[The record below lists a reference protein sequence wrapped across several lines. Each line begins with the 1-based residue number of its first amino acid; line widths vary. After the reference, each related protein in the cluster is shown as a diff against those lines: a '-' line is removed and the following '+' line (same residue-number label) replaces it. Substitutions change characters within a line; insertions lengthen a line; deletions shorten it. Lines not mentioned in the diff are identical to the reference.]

1 MNEKGTQETI
11 DLIDDEGESQH
22 DIRLN
27 SFEDDLYKIIMET
40 TNPQE
45 HQPKKNPFTIQ
56 VSSLPS
62 SELQNPTSLSA
73 SSSKRL
79 PTTNPRNFLQELK
92 EKHKESQSNSL
103 FSQQQSIKPDQI
115 KKSALPANIQNLI
128 NSGQLCKTSQQDKKP
143 SLSLLEKLDKKL
155 KPTTPNTFTFNGKF
169 KFDKKEALALEDI
182 KKWKKQTLKSDLPEK
197 RQRDFESQE
206 FLIKKPKCQKPLNKD
221 FLKEQSQIFSVQDF
235 ISQEQKR
242 FQDEREREIKELKQR
257 QQKII
262 EEENYRKSMSNF
274 KYVPQEAQGE
284 RYLEKEREKR
294 RKVVN
299 ETQEFYN
306 FILNL
311 NIRAQEPLEFKEELP
326 VFFGHGGEYV
336 EKFQNAFFE
345 EVRGEI
351 FSALQQNNMSEYCV
365 VIAKVHSAHDNFIFL
380 SIKGRIIGTFDYFGR
395 VQPDDLIILA
405 PYKKEEDQEIKEN
418 FNEWKNKTTC
428 ILGFV
433 ERIKFEGQYLV
444 KILAKFVPLFY
455 DEQAVEEGGEGEKM
469 WRVFI
474 VDSCTTMMREFK
486 MIRMAEFLEMGNG
499 ILNPSTNPLPIVK
512 SQVLEEFLRA
522 VEKFHNESQ
531 ISVIEKACSVVSG
544 ILLLQGPPGTG
555 KTHTVKGILSG
566 LVDKHKGQVH
576 ILVCAPSNAAI
587 NEIAKRVLVDKLYD
601 HDGRAKDDLNLL
613 RLGYIRK
620 SAVDMRE
627 RQKSI
632 RETPPEVEKIT
643 LNSKLNEHFKG
654 DSTCNQYI
662 KLMTKLSR
670 LDKDLKSARRLGNKE
685 NVDKLLKKKS
695 KLKIEIGKEKRSNQ
709 EAVSN
714 RKQKAFDIINKANI
728 IFTTLSAAASK
739 EMLYLNHDMDYLI
752 IDEACQSVE
761 LSTLIPFQYKAKV
774 VILVGDPMQ
783 LPATTFS
790 YVSQS
795 NQYSRSLFERLMQG
809 GYKVQMLTLQYRML
823 ADICEFPSKTFYENR
838 LETFESLT
846 FKPSP
851 EWIKNKGTWF
861 INLTS
866 SQELHTSDDTS
877 ISNIPEASFITKLYK
892 YFYPLHQK
900 KLEIGVI
907 TPYKKQVL
915 LIRDYLSQLYENDWK
930 IDIEVNTID
939 GFQGREKDVIIF
951 SAVRSGNSIGFLADN
966 RRMNVAITRAKF
978 ALWVIGSLGCLEKN
992 CHWENFISDCKRKN
1006 RVIYCGGF
1014 EEVESFFTPESQRGN
1029 VGSDVKIEMGKMGI
1043 GFKRQAEGKSRRV
1056 EGGRNSRKVEREQK
1070 STVKENDY
1078 KGLYESI
1085 IQRYGVK

>member
-1 MNEKGTQETI
+1 MNEKGVQETI
-11 DLIDDEGESQH
+11 DLINDEPESQLS
-22 DIRLN
+22 IRIH
-27 SFEDDLYKIIMET
+27 SFEEDLYKIIMDT
-40 TNPQE
+40 TIPQE
-45 HQPKKNPFTIQ
+45 SQRKKNPFVVQIPSIPT
-56 VSSLPS
+56 SEPPS
-62 SELQNPTSLSA
+62 S
-73 SSSKRL
+73 KKL
-79 PTTNPRNFLQELK
+79 PTTSPKNFLQELK
-92 EKHKESQSNSL
+92 EKHKESQSNNLLTNS
-103 FSQQQSIKPDQI
+103 SKSDHI
-115 KKSALPANIQNLI
+115 KKSTLPANIQNII
-128 NSGQLCKTSQQDKKP
+128 NSGQLTKNLQQDKK
-143 SLSLLEKLDKKL
+143 SAISLLEKLDKKL
-155 KPTTPNTFTFNGKF
+155 KPTSNTFPFNGKF

-182 KKWKKQTLKSDLPEK
+182 KKWKKQTLDSDLPDK
-197 RQRDFESQE
+197 RSRDFEDTE
-206 FLIKKPKCQKPLNKD
+206 FLIKKPKCSKPLNKD
-221 FLKEQSQIFSVQDF
+221 FLKEQSQIFSVQEF

-242 FQDEREREIKELKQR
+242 FQDEREREKKELEQR

-262 EEENYRKSMSNF
+262 EELNYRKSMSNF
-274 KYVPQEAQGE
+274 KYVPQETQGE

-294 RKVVN
+294 RKVIN

-311 NIRAQEPLEFKEELP
+311 NIRVQEPKEFQEELP
-326 VFFGHGGEYV
+326 ILFAHGGEYV

-351 FSALQQNNMSEYCV
+351 FSALQQNNISEYCV
-365 VIAKVHSAHDNFIFL
+365 VIAKVHSTHENFTFL
-380 SIKGRIIGTFDYFGR
+380 AVKGRVIGTFDYFGR
-395 VQPDDLIILA
+395 VQPDDLVILS
-405 PYKKEEDQEIKEN
+405 PYKKDEDQEIKEN
-418 FNEWKNKTTC
+418 FNDWKNKTTC

-433 ERIKFEGQYLV
+433 ERIKFEGQYLI
-444 KILAKFVPLFY
+444 KILEKFVPLFL
-455 DEQAVEEGGEGEKM
+455 DEETIESPADNEKI

-474 VDSCTTMMREFK
+474 VDSCTTMLREFK
-486 MIRMAEFLEMGNG
+486 MIRMAEFLDMGNG

-531 ISVIEKACSVVSG
+531 IMVIEKACSVASG

-601 HDGRAKDDLNLL
+601 HDGKAKDDLNLL
-613 RLGYIRK
+613 RLGNIRK

-632 RETPPEVEKIT
+632 RETPAEVEKIT
-643 LNSKLNEHFKG
+643 LNNKLNEYFKG

-662 KLMTKLSR
+662 KLIMKLNR
-670 LDKDLKSARRLGNKE
+670 IDKDLKTARKIGNKDRV
-685 NVDKLLKKKS
+685 NILLKKKS
-695 KLKIEIGKEKRSNQ
+695 KLKVEIGKEKRSNQ

-790 YVSQS
+790 YISQS

-809 GYKVQMLTLQYRML
+809 GYKVHMLTIQYRML
-823 ADICEFPSKTFYENR
+823 TDICEFPSKTFYENR
-838 LETFESLT
+838 LETNESIIS
-846 FKPSP
+846 KSSP

-861 INLTS
+861 INLLS

-877 ISNIPEASFITKLYK
+877 ISNIPEADFILKLYK

-915 LIRDYLSQLYENDWK
+915 LIRDLLTQLYENDWK

-992 CHWENFISDCKRKN
+992 NYWESFICDCKKKN
-1006 RVIYCGGF
+1006 RVICCKGF
-1014 EEVESFFTPESQRGN
+1014 EEVESFFTPESQRN
-1029 VGSDVKIEMGKMGI
+1029 IVRNDVKIEQSKIGI
-1043 GFKRQAEGKSRRV
+1043 GFKKQVDLKNRKVDS
-1056 EGGRNSRKVEREQK
+1056 GRNARRVEREQK
-1070 STVKENDY
+1070 NTVKENDY